1 MQSRPAL
8 RRDSEYPRLG
18 ADASFQQ
25 EPFIVSASD
34 AMRNV
39 LVLANRVAAG
49 DAKVLVTGESGVG
62 KDLVARY
69 IHARSPRAARDFV
82 AVNCAAVPEPLL
94 ESELFG
100 HARGSFTG
108 AYRDKVGKLELSHGG
123 TIFLDEVG
131 EMSVRMQVLLLRFLE
146 NGEIQAVGAER
157 ASTRVDARVICATNR
172 NLSEMVASGAFRE
185 DLLYRIQVAHLHVPP
200 LRHRR
205 DDIRALVEH
214 TIERTGRQLRVS
226 DEAMRALE
234 GYRWPGNVRELQ
246 NVVEQLVWMTSS
258 DVVDV
263 NDLPPAT
270 RADGRAALQVRE
282 RRRQLADD
290 LYAELVSGNFSFW
303 NQVHSLFLSRDITRH
318 DIREL
323 VRKGL
328 ITTCG
333 NYKALVRLF
342 GMPAGDYKRFLNFI
356 AAHDC
361 SVNARS
367 YRAGQGADP
376 LPVPVVP
383 DTPADRPSRTRGASA
398 PQS

>member
-1 MQSRPAL
+1 MRP
-8 RRDSEYPRLG
+8 E
-18 ADASFQQ
+18 ASLQP
-25 EPFIVSASD
+25 EPFIVSASE

-69 IHARSPRAARDFV
+69 IHAKSTRAARDFV

-108 AYRDKVGKLELSHGG
+108 AYRDKVGKLELAHGG

-205 DDIRALVEH
+205 DDIRALIEH
-214 TIERTGRQLRVS
+214 TIERTGRHLCVS

-246 NVVEQLVWMTSS
+246 NVIEQLVWMASS

-263 NDLPPAT
+263 DDLPPVT
-270 RADGRAALQVRE
+270 RAEGRAALHVRE
-282 RRRQLADD
+282 RRRQMADD

-303 NQVHSLFLSRDITRH
+303 NQVYHLFLNRDITRH
-318 DIREL
+318 DVREL

-328 ITTCG
+328 VTTCG
-333 NYKALVRLF
+333 NYKALVKLF
-342 GMPAGDYKRFLNFI
+342 GMPGGDYKRFLNFI

-361 SVNARS
+361 SVHARS
-367 YRAGQGADP
+367 YRDGHGAEP
-376 LPVPVVP
+376 LPVVSV
-383 DTPADRPSRTRGASA
+383 TAAAADRSSRARGSGSS